1 MTTPTTL
8 ESPAAVSRAEERRS
22 ARIRD
27 YASVVTPTGIAVSA
41 SGRIAYVRTESNPG
55 ADTNEHSIWLAS
67 PQLQLT
73 VGPADTSP
81 AWHPVST
88 LLVFVRP
95 DSSGTPQLWKV
106 DAGGGPAV
114 QMTTA
119 EQLPLGAGAPVFS
132 PDGARIAFS
141 APVDRTA
148 AGSSHLLVAKRLNYK
163 VDGSGVRGSV
173 RAHLFEFDLAAGS
186 LRQLTDGDWD
196 ASHPAYSPDGT
207 ELAFTAAMDG
217 DADLTRASS
226 AWTVSLTDLAAAPRM
241 LGHARGIAGP
251 LAWTPAGDAVVAVG
265 WHTPIIHNSELL
277 VLHRDQRM
285 EDRSLTSELDRNVMP
300 GGTGYPGGAPSFTAD
315 GNIVFCVR
323 NHGSTELHKVDFGS
337 GSVSPLLIG
346 EQTVVSGLALV
357 SGRAVVAL
365 ATATSFGE
373 VAVIDLE
380 TRAVEIVTEL
390 NTELTTSVAFPVAT
404 ERWFDISDGTRVQGW
419 ILRDPNLTGT
429 GPLVLDVHGGPHNA
443 WTGTPTLMHAYH
455 AELVA
460 LGYTVLMINPRGSD
474 GYGNDFFDGVRDGWG
489 EADRADLL
497 EPVET
502 LVAEGVADPKQ
513 LVLTGYSYGGFM
525 TCALTSV
532 TDRFAVAVAGGLVC
546 DIANTA
552 GPSDEG
558 ILLQTIEF
566 DPQSS
571 RVQEL
576 SPLARVSQ
584 VTTPT
589 LILHG
594 GSDVRCPVNQAEQ
607 WFGGLRLTGTPTEL
621 VVFPDASH
629 AFVLTGRPS
638 HRLGYSTRLVD
649 WIERHLSP
657 TPALTTVDP
666 DYWQYRLDT
675 LSAKY
680 GVPGASLGILTT
692 TRSGFDRTVVTSG
705 VVSTRTGVAAT
716 PDTLFQMGSIS
727 KVWTATLIMQL
738 VEEGLL
744 DLDAPVRN
752 ILPDFAVDD
761 AVATATVTT
770 RQLLTH
776 TSGIDGDVFI
786 DGGRGDDCV
795 ERYVAALKST
805 VQLFAPGTDWS
816 YCNTGFVIAGRII
829 EVLRGKSWDAVLR
842 ERIIEPLGLAK
853 TTTLPEETALHRAAV
868 GHVGGGDNLAQT
880 PQFLI
885 PRSMGPAGLINST
898 AEDLLLFA
906 QDSMRDDPILLQR
919 STHLAMLEERR
930 QIGDVSSADIM
941 GTTWLL
947 HNWDGVLAHGH
958 NGGTLGQQSFLRVV
972 PSCGIAVVLMANGG
986 AMDALSGDL
995 LAEVIGS
1002 IGGVAVTPAFSPG
1015 DPHTRTTSSPEELD
1029 ALCGLYRDAA
1039 ADFVLERT
1047 GGSLTARRTDHI
1059 DPSINAESAESISL
1073 SLIEVHPGVFA
1084 TQLPQS
1090 AGWIRITFSDT
1101 GSTQLLHV
1109 GSRAYPRVNNR

>member
-1 MTTPTTL
+1 M
-8 ESPAAVSRAEERRS
+8 
-22 ARIRD
+22 
-27 YASVVTPTGIAVSA
+27 
-41 SGRIAYVRTESNPG
+41 
-55 ADTNEHSIWLAS
+55 
-67 PQLQLT
+67 
-73 VGPADTSP
+73 
-81 AWHPVST
+81 
-88 LLVFVRP
+88 
-95 DSSGTPQLWKV
+95 
-106 DAGGGPAV
+106 
-114 QMTTA
+114 
-119 EQLPLGAGAPVFS
+119 
-132 PDGARIAFS
+132 
-141 APVDRTA
+141 
-148 AGSSHLLVAKRLNYK
+148 
-163 VDGSGVRGSV
+163 
-173 RAHLFEFDLAAGS
+173 
-186 LRQLTDGDWD
+186 
-196 ASHPAYSPDGT
+196 
-207 ELAFTAAMDG
+207 
-217 DADLTRASS
+217 
-226 AWTVSLTDLAAAPRM
+226 
-241 LGHARGIAGP
+241 
-251 LAWTPAGDAVVAVG
+251 
-265 WHTPIIHNSELL
+265 
-277 VLHRDQRM
+277 
-285 EDRSLTSELDRNVMP
+285 
-300 GGTGYPGGAPSFTAD
+300 
-315 GNIVFCVR
+315 
-323 NHGSTELHKVDFGS
+323 
-337 GSVSPLLIG
+337 
-346 EQTVVSGLALV
+346 
-357 SGRAVVAL
+357 
-365 ATATSFGE
+365 
-373 VAVIDLE
+373 
-380 TRAVEIVTEL
+380 
-390 NTELTTSVAFPVAT
+390 
-404 ERWFDISDGTRVQGW
+404 
-419 ILRDPNLTGT
+419 
-429 GPLVLDVHGGPHNA
+429 
-443 WTGTPTLMHAYH
+443 
-455 AELVA
+455 
-460 LGYTVLMINPRGSD
+460 
-474 GYGNDFFDGVRDGWG
+474 
-489 EADRADLL
+489 
-497 EPVET
+497 
-502 LVAEGVADPKQ
+502 
-513 LVLTGYSYGGFM
+513 
-525 TCALTSV
+525 
-532 TDRFAVAVAGGLVC
+532 
-546 DIANTA
+546 
-552 GPSDEG
+552 
-558 ILLQTIEF
+558 LQTIEF

-885 PRSMGPAGLINST
+885 LARWARPASST
-898 AEDLLLFA
+898 AQPKIYSCSRRIRCARIRFCFSVPRIWRCSRSA
-906 QDSMRDDPILLQR
+906 ARSVTCRLQTSWEPR
-919 STHLAMLEERR
+919 GYCT
-930 QIGDVSSADIM
+930 IGTEWWRMA
-941 GTTWLL
+941 TT
-947 HNWDGVLAHGH
+947 AE
-958 NGGTLGQQSFLRVV
+958 
-972 PSCGIAVVLMANGG
+972 
-986 AMDALSGDL
+986 LSD
-995 LAEVIGS
+995 
-1002 IGGVAVTPAFSPG
+1002 
-1015 DPHTRTTSSPEELD
+1015 SSP
-1029 ALCGLYRDAA
+1029 
-1039 ADFVLERT
+1039 
-1047 GGSLTARRTDHI
+1047 S
-1059 DPSINAESAESISL
+1059 
-1073 SLIEVHPGVFA
+1073 
-1084 TQLPQS
+1084 
-1090 AGWIRITFSDT
+1090 
-1101 GSTQLLHV
+1101 
-1109 GSRAYPRVNNR
+1109 